1 MGERDIWWTAALLIK
16 QHGRKAGELAKL
28 RALDMKGRRT
38 PTVTLKCEAGTEMPV
53 PATPELSGDRTTVLS
68 VSIRQ
73 RFDNATAEITGGDPV
88 LSTHFNVNGGAN
100 LVHRGGVKV
109 VHLV

>member
-1 MGERDIWWTAALLIK
+1 MRPVVGERDIWWTAALLIK

-53 PATPELSGDRTTVLS
+53 PATPELSGDRTG
-68 VSIRQ
+68 Q
-73 RFDNATAEITGGDPV
+73 RGRD
-88 LSTHFNVNGGAN
+88 
-100 LVHRGGVKV
+100 
-109 VHLV
+109 

>member
-53 PATPELSGDRTTVLS
+53 PATPELSGDRTSLVGRSACLTVPAK
-68 VSIRQ
+68 R
-73 RFDNATAEITGGDPV
+73 PV
-88 LSTHFNVNGGAN
+88 FSS
-100 LVHRGGVKV
+100 
-109 VHLV
+109 

>member
-53 PATPELSGDRTTVLS
+53 PATPELSGDRTG
-68 VSIRQ
+68 R
-73 RFDNATAEITGGDPV
+73 R
-88 LSTHFNVNGGAN
+88 
-100 LVHRGGVKV
+100 
-109 VHLV
+109 